1 MGEFAQEREG
11 LLVKIR
17 AFLVLCAIGLA
28 PVALSY
34 GVMPAVSLDALF
46 GITVDSTNLANIMR
60 AIMGLY
66 FGMIVIWLWGAFSPP
81 LAGPALVSCAVFM
94 LGLAAGRA
102 LSIVLDGMP
111 HWLLVVYAVIEVVLG
126 TIAIVLYRIHIST
139 DASGA
144 KV

>member
-1 MGEFAQEREG
+1 M
-11 LLVKIR
+11 KIR
-17 AFLVLCAIGLA
+17 VFLVVCAIGLA

-34 GVMPAVSLDALF
+34 GVVPSVSLDVLF

-66 FGMIVIWLWGAFSPP
+66 FGMIVIWLWGAFSMPM
-81 LAGPALVSCAVFM
+81 AGPALVCSAVFM
-94 LGLAAGRA
+94 LGLAAGRT
-102 LSIVLDGMP
+102 LSFVLDGIP

-126 TIAIVLYRIHIST
+126 AIAIVLYRGHIST

-144 KV
+144 RL

>member
-1 MGEFAQEREG
+1 MGGFVQKRER

-28 PVALSY
+28 PIALSY
-34 GVMPAVSLDALF
+34 GAMPAVSLDALF
-46 GITVDSTNLANIMR
+46 GITVDSINLTHVMR

-81 LAGPALVSCAVFM
+81 MAGPALVCCAVFM

-102 LSIVLDGMP
+102 LSFVLDGMP
-111 HWLLVVYAVIEVVLG
+111 HWLLVVYAVVEAVLG
-126 TIAIVLYRIHIST
+126 TIAILLYRAHSST
-139 DASGA
+139 DP
-144 KV
+144 KE

>member
-1 MGEFAQEREG
+1 M
-11 LLVKIR
+11 KIR
-17 AFLVLCAIGLA
+17 AFLVFCAIGLA

-34 GVMPAVSLDALF
+34 GVVPAVSLDVLF

-66 FGMIVIWLWGAFSPP
+66 FGMIVIWLWGAFSMPM
-81 LAGPALVSCAVFM
+81 AGPALVCCAVFM
-94 LGLAAGRA
+94 LGLAAGRT
-102 LSIVLDGMP
+102 LSFVLDGMP

-126 TIAIVLYRIHIST
+126 AIAIVLYRGHIST

-144 KV
+144 RL